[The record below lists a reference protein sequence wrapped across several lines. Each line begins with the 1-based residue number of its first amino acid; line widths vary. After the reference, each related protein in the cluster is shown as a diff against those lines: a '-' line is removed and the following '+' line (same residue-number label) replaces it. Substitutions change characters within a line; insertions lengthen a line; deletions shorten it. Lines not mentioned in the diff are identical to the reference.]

1 MKVYHVPED
10 LRTLIFDIDGTLYSS
25 RQYVFEQVDV
35 QIRHFAHV
43 RGIPEEQARKMIA
56 DYRREWSAAHGGKK
70 ISLGNAFTAFGVS
83 IETSVRWRNEL
94 LDPSL
99 FLHKDLEMV
108 RTIRELGERF
118 MMICVTNNPVLAARK
133 TLEAVGIADL
143 LPDII
148 GLDTFYL
155 SKPDARLLHAA
166 AERTGV
172 LPGQCLSVGD
182 RYDIDLAV
190 ALDMGMGGILVD
202 GAEDVYELGKVLH
215 I

>member
-99 FLHKDLEMV
+99 FLHRDLEMV

-155 SKPDARLLHAA
+155 SKPDAKLLHAA